1 MISGCAW
8 SQDSD
13 VTIFRFHM
21 MGYGFLA
28 KYWILK
34 EFLNKDQTVSQ
45 YACILHESPFKCLT
59 EMQGNKVSFQFFKWL
74 FIIYAK

>member
-1 MISGCAW
+1 MVTRLGCHNIQISYDGIW
-8 SQDSD
+8 FPD
-13 VTIFRFHM
+13 
-21 MGYGFLA
+21 